1 MKKLIAA
8 ALLVALSGVGSMA
21 RAGIAE
27 TDSVAVREAPPARPV
42 PPAPSGV
49 AGEGADYARREANT
63 PELGAFR
70 GGGGGIYIGSGAL
83 IVILLVIIIVILV

>member
-42 PPAPSGV
+42 TPASSG
-49 AGEGADYARREANT
+49 ASREAADYARREANA
-63 PELGAFR
+63 PELGGFQ
-70 GGGGGIYIGSGAL
+70 GGGGGIYIGSGAVV
-83 IVILLVIIIVILV
+83 VILLVIIIVILI